1 MRVQTLK
8 ILCCAVVV
16 ITTGT
21 GASVQAQGFGFS
33 TGQQSQNTG
42 PNTGSSRGNTNSDGY
57 PQRRQGPSLFDLDIF
72 RNPSPRTPKKL
83 NEREIFEKR
92 FAEASPAEAVYEFEA
107 WERSEFSQ
115 YLEMPMIDSVPTAA
129 QISQRLGQMAQETGK
144 KPAVLYVVALKKQ
157 THLLLVLPTNPT
169 LGQFGSPRI
178 VASRQLTPS
187 MLAQAADLPVI
198 REVLPEVSHD
208 DVTDAA
214 KEFRKLVSDPT
225 KLDQTKYLKTS
236 QNLYR
241 WIVAPLEPQ
250 LKAKGI
256 DTLLFSMDDGLR
268 SIPIAALHDGS
279 QFLVEKYSSA
289 LIPSFGLTNTNR
301 SLALKQQPMLA
312 MGIAKSTEGLGALP
326 AVTAEIGAI
335 TGQFWTGPSRTTL
348 DENSTLSNL
357 KSMYL
362 QQRFG
367 VLHLATHAVFNSGK
381 VDNSYIQFWN
391 SRLPL
396 SQVRKVA
403 DDLQWK
409 AAIPPLQLL
418 VLSACQT
425 ALGNN
430 EAELGFAG
438 TAINAGVPAAIAS
451 LWSID
456 DEGTVGLMTG
466 FYGALQ
472 NASTK
477 ADALRQAQLRM
488 LHGEVSVN
496 NGQISAPNQAPIP
509 LPTSSSSGQKTLTH
523 PYFWSGYTV
532 VGNWN

>member
-1 MRVQTLK
+1 MRVPMLK
-8 ILCCAVVV
+8 ILCCAMVVTA
-16 ITTGT
+16 IGT
-21 GASVQAQGFGFS
+21 GASVYAQGFGFS
-33 TGQQSQNTG
+33 TGQPSQG
-42 PNTGSSRGNTNSDGY
+42 RGRSNY
-57 PQRRQGPSLFDLDIF
+57 PPRRQGPSLLDLDIF

-83 NEREIFEKR
+83 NEREAFEKR
-92 FAEASPAEAVYEFEA
+92 FAEASPAEAVYEFET

-115 YLEMPMIDSVPTAA
+115 YLETPLDGTVPTAA
-129 QISQRLGQMAQETGK
+129 QISQRLGEIAQETGK
-144 KPAVLYVVALKKQ
+144 KPAVLYAVTLKKQ
-157 THLLLVLPTNPT
+157 THLLLVLPTKPT
-169 LGQFGSPRI
+169 LGQLGSPQVI
-178 VASRQLTPS
+178 ASLQLTPS
-187 MLAQAADLPVI
+187 MLAQTATPPVI
-198 REVLPEVSHD
+198 REVLPEVSQN

-214 KEFRKLVSDPT
+214 KEFRKRVSDPT
-225 KLDQTKYLKTS
+225 KLDETKYLKS
-236 QNLYR
+236 SEQLYR

-250 LKAKGI
+250 LKAQGI

-301 SLALKQQPMLA
+301 SLALKQQPLLA
-312 MGIAKSTEGLGALP
+312 MGISKSTEGLGALP
-326 AVTAEIGAI
+326 AVKAEIGAI
-335 TGQFWTGPSRTTL
+335 TGSFWSGPSRNTL
-348 DENSTLSNL
+348 DEDSTLSNL
-357 KSMYL
+357 KAMYL
-362 QQRFG
+362 QQHAG

-391 SRLPL
+391 NRLPL

-403 DDLQWK
+403 EDLQWK
-409 AAIPPLQLL
+409 ASLPPLQLL

-425 ALGNN
+425 ALGNT

-438 TAINAGVPAAIAS
+438 TAVNAGVPSAIAS
-451 LWSID
+451 LWSVD

-472 NASTK
+472 NAPTK

-488 LHGEVSVN
+488 LHGEVSIR
-496 NGQISAPNQAPIP
+496 NGQMSAPNQAPIT
-509 LPTSSSSGQKTLTH
+509 LPTSSSNGQKILTH